1 MLTRRKLKIAAV
13 TFGSMVA
20 VLGLAALPN
29 ASADGCTVTIT
40 VAGGQTF
47 TFQNI
52 PPDTPPSSLPLPV
65 NLPITN
71 VSQSCPPV
79 TATTPAATVTATTPA
94 QTTTTSTSTSTS
106 TTPKPKPKPSQGSSS
121 TSSTSGTAT
130 TKQGTP
136 KTSTKGSGHGKTQKP
151 TPLNP
156 GTSQAGRNVTQPA
169 APKPKKPKKAK
180 KPATPPPPVTK
191 SGVPTPSNPT
201 FSFALPGPAPIGVPN
216 FFIESF
222 QIPPFLLPIYQ
233 AAGIQY
239 DVPWQVLGAIN
250 EIETDYGRNLSV
262 STAGAVGWM
271 QFLPSTWKRWG
282 VDANG
287 DGIADPYNPADAIF
301 SAARYLHAAGA
312 SKSIQNAVF
321 AYNHAWWYVQSVLLR
336 AELIGGMPKSFIG
349 SLTDLVQGHFP
360 VAAPAKYADN
370 AVLKLAKTRVKK
382 GNAAVTVQ
390 SDPGTKGTEI
400 YAKQDSP
407 VIAVNDGKVVK
418 IGQSKQLGR
427 YIELQDATGNIYTY
441 ANLGSIPSLYP
452 VPKPVKVS
460 ATSIAKALLAPAGPA
475 PSQPATAGTQQ
486 APSVPSAA
494 KATKEAK
501 SGPVSLP
508 VSPATTTQPATATTT
523 QSATAGTQAAT
534 AGTQQA
540 ATQPATPAA
549 APSSPTISAPMVKE
563 RLFANPSRPASYAAG
578 GKLQVSNHGPRIAS
592 FGDYFSDVLHL
603 AKNQYTLEPL
613 KAGSLV
619 VAGTILGR
627 LGAGT
632 PTNAS
637 HLEFMIQPAGKGA
650 PYIDPKPIL
659 DGWKLLEAT
668 AVYRAAGVDPFFGPN
683 AKNPTIGQILL
694 MSKEQ
699 LQDRVLQDPNVAIY
713 PCGRRDIQ
721 DGAIDRRILAVI
733 EFLSAS
739 GLKPSVTGLKCGNT
753 PTGANGVDPAGATGA
768 SVDISAIN
776 GIAIQGHQGPGSI
789 TDVTIRR
796 LLTLQ
801 GAMQPDEIVSTMS
814 YKGQPT
820 AIALRD
826 HANRIQIAYTQLYG
840 ANKQLA
846 AAAGQHPPA
855 RSVDPADQPHQPDP
869 RADRADLAEPVRDQD
884 ARAIAS
890 GHPASIPLHPARAA
904 LGARPAGRPIP
915 DPRRSRGSR
924 RRSLPCARARDPRSA
939 RAPLRGADSQA
950 A

>member
-1 MLTRRKLKIAAV
+1 VLTRRKLKIAAV
-13 TFGSMVA
+13 TFGAMVA
-20 VLGLAALPN
+20 VLGLAALPS

-47 TFQNI
+47 IFQNI
-52 PPDTPPSSLPLPV
+52 PPDTPSSSLPLPV
-65 NLPITN
+65 NLPIIDR
-71 VSQSCPPV
+71 SQSCPPV

-94 QTTTTSTSTSTS
+94 PTTSTSTSTPTSTS
-106 TTPKPKPKPSQGSSS
+106 TTPKPKTKPSQGSS
-121 TSSTSGTAT
+121 TKATSGTST
-130 TKQGTP
+130 TPTTTTQ
-136 KTSTKGSGHGKTQKP
+136 TSTKGSGKGKGKNA
-151 TPLNP
+151 LNP
-156 GTSQAGRNVTQPA
+156 GTSQAGKNVTQPG
-169 APKPKKPKKAK
+169 APKKKSKKPKKTK
-180 KPATPPPPVTK
+180 KPTTPPPPVTK

-239 DVPWQVLGAIN
+239 NVPWQVLAAIN

-312 SKSIQNAVF
+312 SKNVGNAVF
-321 AYNHAWWYVQSVLLR
+321 AYNHAGWYVQSVLLR

-360 VAAPAKYADN
+360 VAAPAKYADD

-390 SDPGTKGTEI
+390 SDPGSKGTAI
-400 YAKQDSP
+400 YAKQGSP

-418 IGQSKQLGR
+418 IGQSKQLGH
-427 YIELQDATGNIYTY
+427 YVELQDATGNIYTY
-441 ANLGSIPSLYP
+441 ANLGSIPSRYP

-460 ATSIAKALLAPAGPA
+460 ATSIAKALLAPASPA
-475 PSQPATAGTQQ
+475 PSQAASAGTQQ
-486 APSVPSAA
+486 APSVPSTA
-494 KATKEAK
+494 KATQETKNTPA
-501 SGPVSLP
+501 SLRIT
-508 VSPATTTQPATATTT
+508 PA
-523 QSATAGTQAAT
+523 SAGTQAAS
-534 AGTQQA
+534 AGTQPASAGTQA
-540 ATQPATPAA
+540 ASAGAQASASASASATTATA
-549 APSSPTISAPMVKE
+549 PTISAPLVKE
-563 RLFANPSRPASYAAG
+563 RLFANPKRPASFAAG
-578 GKLQVSNHGPRIAS
+578 GKLQISTAAPQIAS

-637 HLEFMIQPAGKGA
+637 HLQFMIQPAGKGV

-699 LQDRVLQDPNVAIY
+699 LQSRVLQDPNVAIY

-733 EFLSAS
+733 EYLSAS
-739 GLKPSVTGLKCGNT
+739 SLKPSITGLKCGNT
-753 PTGANGVDPAGATGA
+753 ANGANGIDPDGATGD

-776 GIAIQGHQGPGSI
+776 GIAIQGHQGPDSI

-820 AIALRD
+820 AIALAN
-826 HANRIQIAYTQLYG
+826 HANRIQVTYSQLYG

-846 AAAGQHPPA
+846 AAAG
-855 RSVDPADQPHQPDP
+855 SILQPGQWTQLINHLSQIH
-869 RADRADLAEPVRDQD
+869 EPVVPISPSQY
-884 ARAIAS
+884 AIKTP
-890 GHPASIPLHPARAA
+890 G
-904 LGARPAGRPIP
+904 
-915 DPRRSRGSR
+915 
-924 RRSLPCARARDPRSA
+924 
-939 RAPLRGADSQA
+939 Q
-950 A
+950 